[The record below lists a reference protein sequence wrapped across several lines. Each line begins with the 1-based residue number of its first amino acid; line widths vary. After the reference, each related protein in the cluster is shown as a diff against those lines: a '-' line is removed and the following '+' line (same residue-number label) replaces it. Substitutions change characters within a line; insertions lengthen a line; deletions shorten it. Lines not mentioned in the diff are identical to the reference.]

1 MNPFEKNI
9 SSIYQSR
16 GKAWLADLPKK
27 VAQIAVLWELDQL
40 RPFENL
46 SYNYVLEG
54 CQKGKPIVLKLSLDE
69 LSLSKEAKALEAFVD
84 YGAVAV
90 LGHTNDALLLQRAVP
105 GRLLKNHFPKGNRS
119 AIQIACD
126 VAKRL
131 HQAPL
136 PKEHHF
142 PHVKE
147 LLETLDKEWDI
158 PQLHL
163 QKARTLKNGLLETQ
177 VAPVLLHGDLHQ
189 DNILSNG
196 DDWLII
202 DPKGVIGSPINEVW
216 AFVEDP
222 KNDLTF
228 ISKYFDFNHNDV
240 VRWYYV
246 HLVLAACWQVEDHLD
261 PTLFL
266 NLAESVLPMMKSQ

>member
-27 VAQIAVLWELDQL
+27 VEQIAALWELDQL
-40 RPFENL
+40 HPFENL

-54 CQKGKPIVLKLSLDE
+54 YQKGKPIVLKLSLDE
-69 LSLSKEAKALEAFVD
+69 LSLNKEAKALETFAD

-90 LGHTNDALLLQRAVP
+90 LGQTNDALLLQRAVP
-105 GRLLKNHFPKGNRS
+105 GRLLKNHFSKGNRN

-136 PKEHHF
+136 PNEHHF

-147 LLETLDKEWDI
+147 LLEALDKEWDI
-158 PQLHL
+158 PQFHL
-163 QKARTLKNGLLETQ
+163 QNARTLKNGLLETE
-177 VAPVLLHGDLHQ
+177 VDPVLLHGDLHQ
-189 DNILSNG
+189 ENILSNG

-202 DPKGVIGSPINEVW
+202 DPKGAIGSPINEVW
-216 AFVEDP
+216 ALVEDP

-240 VRWYYV
+240 VQWYYV

-266 NLAESVLPMMKSQ
+266 NLAKSVLPMMKSQ